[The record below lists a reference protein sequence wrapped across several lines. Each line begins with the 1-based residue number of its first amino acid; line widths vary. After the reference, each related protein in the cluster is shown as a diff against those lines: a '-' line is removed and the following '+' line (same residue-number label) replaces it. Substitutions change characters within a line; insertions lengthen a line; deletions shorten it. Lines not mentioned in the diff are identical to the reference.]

1 MALHIL
7 SLYRLKPEHI
17 RMLQTAQPDAVIT
30 FAPAGQA
37 AAFLPQTDILIA
49 FGQTDLAPILPQAPK
64 LRWIHALSAGVDQ
77 FLSLE
82 QFRKSDIILTNSRGI
97 HGITIAEH
105 VLGIMLG
112 SSRCLFTA
120 YEQQKAHLW
129 KPLHGIDELYEKT
142 AAVIGLGSIGHE
154 IAKRLKSM
162 GMKVLA
168 VKRTITSEPFV
179 DQLYPTQEI
188 AAAVAAADYV
198 IVSLPLTP
206 ETKGL
211 FNRSLFQQMK
221 PSAYFINIARGPIVN
236 ENDLRQA
243 LDEHRIRGAALDVFC
258 QEPLPEESPLW
269 DTPNL
274 FLTPH
279 QAANS
284 PQYVQRTLKI
294 FIENL
299 RHFPNAGEMKN
310 VVNKQRG
317 Y

>member
-1 MALHIL
+1 MSLHIL
-7 SLYRLKPEHI
+7 SLYPLKPEHVNMI
-17 RMLQTAQPDAVIT
+17 QAAQPNAVINSAT
-30 FAPAGQA
+30 AKQA

-49 FGQTDLAPILPQAPK
+49 FGQTDLTPILPQAPK

-82 QFRKSDIILTNSRGI
+82 QFRNSDIILTNSRGI

-112 SSRCLFTA
+112 NSRCLFTA
-120 YEQQKAHLW
+120 HEQQKAHLW
-129 KPLHGIDELYEKT
+129 KPLRDMDELYEKT
-142 AAVIGLGSIGHE
+142 ATIIGLGSIGHE
-154 IAKRLKSM
+154 IAKRLKNM

-168 VKRTITSEPFV
+168 VKRTAASEPFV
-179 DQLYPTQEI
+179 DQLYSSRETK
-188 AAAVAAADYV
+188 AAVANADYV

-236 ENDLRQA
+236 ENDLQQA
-243 LDEHRIRGAALDVFC
+243 LKEHMIRGAALDVFE
-258 QEPLPEESPLW
+258 QEPLPKESPLW

-274 FLTPH
+274 LITPH
-279 QAANS
+279 QAASS
-284 PQYVQRTLKI
+284 PQYMQRALSI

-299 RHFPNAGEMKN
+299 QHFPDASKMKN
-310 VVNKQRG
+310 SVNKKRG